1 MSKHDNL
8 KPLSLVHDFGI
19 PGPHGGAFSFSLMF
33 SSGVGPPVFFGALVN
48 FMEPRYFPE
57 TKRPLEKSDYLCR
70 ETCQCRGEE
79 NTGSA
84 EFYDL

>member
-1 MSKHDNL
+1 MILASQAHMGD
-8 KPLSLVHDFGI
+8 
-19 PGPHGGAFSFSLMF
+19 AFSFSLMF